1 MIQERNLDY
10 ATIGGGC
17 FWCIE
22 AVFSKL
28 RGIKSAISGFAGG
41 QLKNPTYRDV
51 ITGRTGHAEV
61 VQISFD
67 PSEISFGEILKIF
80 FHVHDPTTPNRQG
93 ADVGTQYRSV
103 VFYHNKQQEKI
114 AQEIISE
121 IESSGLWK
129 DPIVTEILP
138 ITDFYKAEE
147 YHQNYYR
154 KNPNQPYCTFVIEP
168 KLKKLSKFFNKG
180 HN

>member
-1 MIQERNLDY
+1 MVQKKDLDY

-28 RGIKSAISGFAGG
+28 YGIKSAISGFAGG

-61 VQISFD
+61 VQIAFD
-67 PSEISFGEILKIF
+67 PFEINFGEILKIF

-103 VFYHNKQQEKI
+103 VFYHNEQQEKI
-114 AQEIISE
+114 AQEIITE
-121 IESSGLWK
+121 IESSGLWR
-129 DPIVTEILP
+129 DPVVTEILP

-147 YHQNYYR
+147 YHQNYYM
-154 KNPNQPYCTFVIEP
+154 KNPDQTYCTFVIEP
-168 KLKKLSKFFNKG
+168 KLKKLSEFFHNKY
-180 HN
+180 

>member
-61 VQISFD
+61 VQIAFD